1 MQRAVSQP
9 SPPRVAVSW
18 NGLPQYAARE
28 IRVAIDRIGRE
39 CIVVGSKPAVP
50 VEGME
55 RVLGSPIIWVDAAKA
70 ATWASIGHEVPDIFV
85 QSGWSYPA
93 FSALGAEVKAKG
105 GRVIGLSDANWRG
118 DFRQVLLGPVGFR
131 MRHRSYFDAM
141 IVPGAQGARLMAWFG
156 MPKAK
161 IHTGMYGAD
170 PSLFRG
176 GPPLAQRPK
185 TFLFVGQF
193 IARKDV
199 LGLARAFVRFSE
211 VHPDWN
217 LRICGGGEQRALI
230 PTHSKIKV
238 EEFVQPEDLAQRF
251 FEARFF
257 VLPSLVEAWG
267 LVVHEAAS
275 AGCGLVLSDAIGSAE
290 DLSTAENAV
299 RFKAGHEDDMLR
311 ALNESAAFDER
322 RLAKAEVV
330 SRTLAADFGPER
342 FGREVAGLVERF
354 SRELRGK
361 QGA

>member
-1 MQRAVSQP
+1 MQPAL
-9 SPPRVAVSW
+9 PRIAISW

-28 IRVAIDRIGRE
+28 IRVAIDYIGRD
-39 CIVVGSKPAVP
+39 CIVVGSKPTVP

-55 RVLGSPIIWVDAAKA
+55 RVLGCRVDWVDASKPV
-70 ATWASIGHEVPDIFV
+70 TWAELEHEVPDIFV

-93 FSALGAEVKAKG
+93 FSALGAEVKARG

-118 DFRQVLLGPVGFR
+118 DFRQMVLGPVGFR
-131 MRHRSYFDAM
+131 VRHRSRFDAM
-141 IVPGAQGARLMAWFG
+141 LVPGAQGSRLMSWFG
-156 MPKAK
+156 IPKGK

-176 GPPLAQRPK
+176 GPPLAERPK

-199 LGLARAFVRFSE
+199 LGLARAFVRFSAA
-211 VHPDWN
+211 HPEWN
-217 LRICGGGEQRALI
+217 LRICGGGEQKALI
-230 PTHSKIKV
+230 PAHPKITV
-238 EEFVQPEDLAQRF
+238 EDFVQPEQLAQRF

-275 AGCGLVLSDAIGSAE
+275 AGCGLVLSDAIGSAD

-299 RFKAGHEDDMLR
+299 RFKAGRQDDLLR
-311 ALNESAAFDER
+311 ALTEAAAFDAA
-322 RLAKAEVV
+322 RLAKAEAV
-330 SRTLAADFGPER
+330 SRGLAAEFGPER
-342 FGREVAGLVERF
+342 FGREVAGLIEQF
-354 SRELRGK
+354 TRELRG
-361 QGA
+361 

>member
-1 MQRAVSQP
+1 MPIPEPLA
-9 SPPRVAVSW
+9 PRVAISW

-28 IRVAIDRIGRE
+28 IRVAIDRIGRD

-55 RVLGSPIIWVDAAKA
+55 RVLGCPVHWVAADKPV
-70 ATWASIGHEVPDIFV
+70 TWASLGHAVPGIFV

-118 DFRQVLLGPVGFR
+118 NFRQVVLGPVAFR
-131 MRHRSYFDAM
+131 VRHKSYFDAM

-161 IHTGMYGAD
+161 VHTGMYGAD

-176 GPPLAQRPK
+176 GPPLAERPK

-199 LGLARAFVRFSE
+199 LGLARAFVRFSAS
-211 VHPDWN
+211 HPEWS
-217 LRICGGGEQRALI
+217 LRICGGGAQKALI
-230 PTHSKIKV
+230 PAHPKITV
-238 EEFVQPEDLAQRF
+238 EDFVQPEQLAQRF

-275 AGCGLVLSDAIGSAE
+275 AGCGLVLSDAIGSAD
-290 DLSTAENAV
+290 DLSTTANAV
-299 RFKAGHEDDMLR
+299 RFKAGNEDDLLR
-311 ALNESAAFDER
+311 ALHDAAAFDSA
-322 RLAKAEVV
+322 RLAAAEAV
-330 SRTLAADFGPER
+330 SRGLAADFGPER
-342 FGREVAGLVERF
+342 FGREVAGLVEHF
-354 SRELRGK
+354 TRELRGK

>member
-1 MQRAVSQP
+1 MHSALPQP
-9 SPPRVAVSW
+9 SLPRVAISW

-28 IRVAIDRIGRE
+28 IKVAIDHIGRD
-39 CIVVGSKPAVP
+39 CIVVGSKPTVP

-55 RVLGSPIIWVDAAKA
+55 RELGCLVNWVDANRS
-70 ATWASIGHEVPDIFV
+70 ATWASLGLEVPDIFV

-105 GRVIGLSDANWRG
+105 GRIIGLSDANWRG
-118 DFRQVLLGPVGFR
+118 DFRQLVLGPVGFR
-131 MRHRSYFDAM
+131 VRHRSHFDAM
-141 IVPGAQGARLMAWFG
+141 IVPGVQGARLMSWFG
-156 MPKAK
+156 FPKSK

-170 PSLFRG
+170 PSLFAG
-176 GPPLAQRPK
+176 GPALCERPK

-199 LGLARAFVRFSE
+199 LGLARAFVRFSAA
-211 VHPDWN
+211 HPDWN
-217 LRICGGGEQRALI
+217 LRICGGGEQKSLI
-230 PTHSKIKV
+230 PAHPKITV
-238 EEFVQPEDLAQRF
+238 EDFVQPEKLAQRF

-275 AGCGLVLSDAIGSAE
+275 AGCGLVLSDAVGSAD

-299 RFKAGHEDDMLR
+299 RFAAGREDDLLR
-311 ALNESAAFDER
+311 ALTQAAAFDAA
-322 RLAKAEVV
+322 RLATAEAV
-330 SRTLAADFGPER
+330 SRGLAVGFGPER

-354 SRELRGK
+354 SHELGR
-361 QGA
+361 